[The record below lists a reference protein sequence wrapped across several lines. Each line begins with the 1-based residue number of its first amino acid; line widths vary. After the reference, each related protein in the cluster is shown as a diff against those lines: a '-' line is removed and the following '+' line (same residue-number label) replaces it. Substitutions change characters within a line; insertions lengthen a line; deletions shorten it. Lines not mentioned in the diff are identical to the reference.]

1 METQE
6 PVTDRGPGV
15 SLANRR
21 VSKIFTFHE
30 CNMRIVMT
38 LSMSQDHMT
47 KGTHEPE
54 GSQRHMTAPLAARRP
69 ARNVRLRVAQD
80 TNRAERIRQ
89 LKTAH
94 PELTWSYI
102 ADQIGVRERSAIAW
116 QKTGGISAKNAEKL
130 AELFGVSYD
139 FLWFGKEKGPTPDLL
154 AGVSRIDQVDA
165 VRDEF
170 RGKVDKITA
179 QLAAM
184 EIDIESQNANLAQ
197 QTDLLERIQAAVTQQ
212 TALLADL
219 TAGRGSA
226 SGASGDCADA

>member
-1 METQE
+1 
-6 PVTDRGPGV
+6 
-15 SLANRR
+15 
-21 VSKIFTFHE
+21 
-30 CNMRIVMT
+30 
-38 LSMSQDHMT
+38 
-47 KGTHEPE
+47 
-54 GSQRHMTAPLAARRP
+54 MTAPLAARRTP
-69 ARNVRLRVAQD
+69 RNVRLRVAQD

-179 QLAAM
+179 QLTAM

-197 QTDLLERIQAAVTQQ
+197 QTDLLARIQAAVTQQ

-219 TAGRGSA
+219 TAVVAQLPELREIARTLEALRARDASDRRGRPALPAAAPDPPDEETIPSKP
-226 SGASGDCADA
+226 S

>member
-1 METQE
+1 MIT
-6 PVTDRGPGV
+6 
-15 SLANRR
+15 
-21 VSKIFTFHE
+21 
-30 CNMRIVMT
+30 
-38 LSMSQDHMT
+38 
-47 KGTHEPE
+47 
-54 GSQRHMTAPLAARRP
+54 PLAARRTP
-69 ARNVRLRVAQD
+69 RNVRLRVAQD

-170 RGKVDKITA
+170 RGKVDAIVA
-179 QLAAM
+179 QLTAM
-184 EIDIESQNANLAQ
+184 EIDLESQNAHGAQ
-197 QTDLLERIQAAVTQQ
+197 QTDLLERIQASITQLTGQ
-212 TALLADL
+212 LADL
-219 TAGRGSA
+219 TEVVAQLPALREIA
-226 SGASGDCADA
+226 RTIEALRAADAVDRRGRPTLPAAQPDPADEGNGSQQAS

>member
-1 METQE
+1 
-6 PVTDRGPGV
+6 
-15 SLANRR
+15 
-21 VSKIFTFHE
+21 
-30 CNMRIVMT
+30 
-38 LSMSQDHMT
+38 MSQDHTT
-47 KGTHEPE
+47 KGTSCPVGESTPHDRAI
-54 GSQRHMTAPLAARRP
+54 GSTPTP
-69 ARNVRLRVAQD
+69 RNVRLRVAQD

-170 RGKVDKITA
+170 RGKVDQIVA
-179 QLAAM
+179 QLTAM
-184 EIDIESQNANLAQ
+184 EIDIEHQNANLAQ
-197 QTDLLERIQAAVTQQ
+197 QTDLLARIQASSRSRRRCWRT
-212 TALLADL
+212 
-219 TAGRGSA
+219 
-226 SGASGDCADA
+226 